1 MADDPKETLNRSGDQ
16 VEPSGKD
23 ESALAST
30 EPAGNPQE
38 TISETVGADVP
49 DKAQPLPPIAG
60 SVSPADEGE
69 AKLKAALLAGEK
81 PKTEAKD
88 EAALPGTTKPSKTPA
103 LEGASETGTPAT
115 PQTTTPAPPGTGAN
129 AVTPAPPRA
138 PAADKSAPPKA
149 APAPGSRPAPPP
161 RKGPSI
167 TTEITGDPLIERIKK
182 QFGEAITEAVATL
195 GQQVLRVKKESY
207 VALCRFL
214 RDTADARFDMCND
227 LTAVHWPER
236 KGEEFDVVVNLYS
249 VSRNRRLRVKVALA
263 DGENCPSVTPI
274 WRGAD
279 WMEREVYDMFGIRF
293 DGHADLRRILLP
305 PDWPGHPL
313 RKEYPIEYRDNEW
326 TDKHLDYRE
335 VDYDTDLIDV
345 KYRERR

>member
-1 MADDPKETLNRSGDQ
+1 MADDPKDTLNRSGDQ
-16 VEPSGKD
+16 VEQAGSD
-23 ESALAST
+23 ESAIAST
-30 EPAGNPQE
+30 ENAGNPQE
-38 TISETVGADVP
+38 TAFETIGADVP

-69 AKLKAALLAGEK
+69 AKLKAALPAGEK
-81 PKTEAKD
+81 LKTEAKD
-88 EAALPGTTKPSKTPA
+88 EVALPGTAKPAKTPV

-115 PQTTTPAPPGTGAN
+115 PQATPPATPETGAN
-129 AVTPAPPRA
+129 AVKPGPPRTS
-138 PAADKSAPPKA
+138 AADKGAPPKTTPA
-149 APAPGSRPAPPP
+149 AGSKPAPL
-161 RKGPSI
+161 RKAPSI
-167 TTEITGDPLIERIKK
+167 TTEIVGDPLIDRIKK
-182 QFGEAITEAVATL
+182 QFGGAITEAVSTL

-214 RDTADARFDMCND
+214 RDTAGARFDMCND

-249 VSRNRRLRVKVALA
+249 VSNNRRLRIKVALA
-263 DGENCPSVTPI
+263 DGETCPSVTSI
-274 WRGAD
+274 WSGAN

-305 PDWPGHPL
+305 SDWPGHPL

-335 VDYDTDLIDV
+335 VDYDTGLIDV

>member
-1 MADDPKETLNRSGDQ
+1 MADDPKDTLNRSGDQ
-16 VEPSGKD
+16 FEQAGSD
-23 ESALAST
+23 ESANVST
-30 EPAGNPQE
+30 ESAGNPQV
-38 TISETVGADVP
+38 TTSETVGADVP
-49 DKAQPLPPIAG
+49 DKAQPLPPVAG
-60 SVSPADEGE
+60 SVSPAEEGE
-69 AKLKAALLAGEK
+69 AKLKATLLAGEK

-88 EAALPGTTKPSKTPA
+88 ETALPGTAKPSKTPA

-115 PQTTTPAPPGTGAN
+115 PQPTTPAPPETGAN
-129 AVTPAPPRA
+129 AIKPAPPRA
-138 PAADKSAPPKA
+138 PAADKGVPPKA
-149 APAPGSRPAPPP
+149 APATGSKPAPPP
-161 RKGPSI
+161 RKSPSI
-167 TTEITGDPLIERIKK
+167 TAPITGDPLIERIKK
-182 QFGEAITEAVATL
+182 QFGEAIAEAVATL
-195 GQQVLRVKKESY
+195 NQQVLRVKKESY

-214 RDTADARFDMCND
+214 RDADGARFDMCND

-249 VSRNRRLRVKVALA
+249 VSNNRRLRIKVALA
-263 DGENCPSVTPI
+263 DGETCPSVTSI
-274 WRGAD
+274 WSGAN

-335 VDYDTDLIDV
+335 VDYDTGLIDV

>member
-1 MADDPKETLNRSGDQ
+1 MADDPKETVNRSGDQ
-16 VEPSGKD
+16 VEQAGSDPS
-23 ESALAST
+23 APAST
-30 EPAGNPQE
+30 ENAGNAQE
-38 TISETVGADVP
+38 SASETVGADVP

-69 AKLKAALLAGEK
+69 AKLKAALPAGEK

-88 EAALPGTTKPSKTPA
+88 ETALPGTAKPSKTPA

-115 PQTTTPAPPGTGAN
+115 PQTMTP
-129 AVTPAPPRA
+129 
-138 PAADKSAPPKA
+138 PPKA
-149 APAPGSRPAPPP
+149 APAASPKPAPPP
-161 RKGPSI
+161 RKAPSI
-167 TTEITGDPLIERIKK
+167 TTEITDDPFIDRIKK

-207 VALCRFL
+207 VTLCRFL
-214 RDTADARFDMCND
+214 RDSADARFDMCND

-249 VSRNRRLRVKVALA
+249 VSNNRRLRIKVALA
-263 DGENCPSVTPI
+263 DGETCPSVTSV
-274 WRGAD
+274 WSGAD
-279 WMEREVYDMFGIRF
+279 WMEREAYDMFGIRF

-305 PDWPGHPL
+305 SDWPGHPL

-326 TDKHLDYRE
+326 TDKHLEYRE
-335 VDYDTDLIDV
+335 VDYDTGLIDV